1 MKIRLVVSFLICS
14 MVVSGCMQINPIV
27 VKSVQCCDLKKSRN
41 TEPEITFQLEI
52 ENPNDFDITIQKYD
66 LAIRINGNNIGN
78 ALDSEPSELKAKSMV
93 TKTISVQ
100 TSTRQLVSG
109 TLLMGLNALMKKDR
123 TTLDAE
129 IVGSVVAKAKGV
141 SKRVK
146 VRESY
151 PIQMHP

>member
-1 MKIRLVVSFLICS
+1 MIIRLLAILLICS
-14 MVVSGCMQINPIV
+14 VLVSGCMQVEPVV

-41 TEPEITFQLEI
+41 SDPEITFQLEI
-52 ENPNDFDITIQKYD
+52 ENPNDFDISVEKYN
-66 LAIRINGNNIGN
+66 LSIRINGNNIGN
-78 ALDSEPSELKAKSMV
+78 AIATESSVLAAKSSA
-93 TKTISVQ
+93 TKSISVQ

-109 TLLMGLNALMKKDR
+109 TLMMGLNALMKKDR

-129 IVGSVVAKAKGV
+129 IVGAVVAKAKGV

-146 VRESY
+146 VKESY